1 MSIAK
6 MFEAGRMAA
15 REDQERSA
23 LARHLQ
29 SALGGDKAALGQI
42 YSAAPDTGMKVEGLA
57 QQRAQGASEA
67 ARKRLAD
74 LSTLATRAPH
84 MAAQVYPQ
92 WRAAL
97 EATGLAS
104 GLPEQYEEGAMQAMQ
119 AFATQA
125 NDGTPSAI
133 RELQMLQANPEL
145 AKLDMQRRQAGWR
158 PQVLTT
164 DQGFAAYDPRTN
176 GVSPLSYGQPQ
187 PSNMQYQTEDGQ
199 PVPPEDM
206 AAFTA
211 AATQGGTFAVGP
223 GGKSVPVSLPAMGAF
238 GGPPRVKPPGK
249 ASDAPNGYRWSA
261 DGSQLEAIPGG
272 PADPST
278 PKALPPAQAAKRE
291 EARRKEARLLTSATA
306 EFDETIALIDDILK
320 REGDFGGVTGMGAL
334 GARIPGTDWADLDN
348 KLETLRARSAFGSLQ
363 EMRANSPTGGAL
375 GSVTER
381 ELGLLQNAEAQLGT
395 KQSPRALKESLQAYR
410 RVIEG
415 SKRRLRE
422 GFGEFYQDAPAAQ
435 PSAGASG
442 GWSIKVKP

>member
-23 LARHLQ
+23 LAKHLQ
-29 SALGGDKAALGQI
+29 PALGGDKAAQQAI
-42 YSAAPDTGMKVEGLA
+42 YGVAPMRGMEVEGLA
-57 QQRAQGASEA
+57 QQRQQGASEA
-67 ARKRLAD
+67 ARKQLAD

-119 AFATQA
+119 AFAAQA

-133 RELQMLQANPEL
+133 RELQMLQSNPEL
-145 AKLDMQRRQAGWR
+145 RKLDMERRQAGWR
-158 PQVLTT
+158 PTPLVT
-164 DQGFAAYDPRTN
+164 DQGYAVFDPRT
-176 GVSPLSYGQPQ
+176 GGASPLNYGQPRAA
-187 PSNMQYQTEDGQ
+187 NMQYQTEDGQ

-206 AAFTA
+206 AAFMA
-211 AATQGGTFAVGP
+211 AATQGGTFAVTP
-223 GGKSVPVSLPAMGAF
+223 GGQSVPVAPAMGAF